1 MPTKRLRPRL
11 SPRRDSS
18 DELIAAAVGATVYAT
33 LGFCAHHNLLDDVN
47 QRVRRL
53 LLRRGPRTVRLAR
66 TITLLSES
74 AVHPVLGLL
83 LSKAAS
89 RGIRGRT
96 YVPLAASLANFVV
109 NKGTRLVVHQARPS
123 GAKPRTGLD
132 RLGYPSGHTLAA
144 TAIAFS
150 TALRVA
156 EGRQPSQRNLLFGA
170 AAAYAV
176 TIGWTR
182 LTLDEHW
189 LDDVVGA
196 WAGGIALAILVHG
209 IDRARRAARAG
220 PF

>member
-1 MPTKRLRPRL
+1 MPIKHLRPRAR
-11 SPRRDSS
+11 PRRDSF
-18 DELIAAAVGATVYAT
+18 DELIAGAVGATVYAT
-33 LGFCAHHNLLDDVN
+33 LGYCAHHDLLEDVN
-47 QRVRRL
+47 QRVRDL

-66 TITLLSES
+66 IITLLSES

-89 RGIRGRT
+89 RAIGGDT
-96 YVPLAASLANFVV
+96 YMPLAASLADFVV
-109 NKGTRLVVHQARPS
+109 NKGTRLVVHQRRPP

-156 EGRQPSQRNLLFGA
+156 EGRRPSQRTLLYTA

-196 WAGGIALAILVHG
+196 WAGGIALAIVVHR
-209 IDRARRAARAG
+209 IDQARRNAR
-220 PF
+220 